1 MSSNKI
7 YNSIISPRGDEIN
20 YKEFENMRGY
30 YLKLSYDIDYITIIL
45 YNTKILDGIKY
56 EINFNKETF
65 DRMSNI
71 FKNLE
76 IREIYN
82 KLIDILNEDNYK
94 IKQSGSDLLLTLIT
108 KDKKGNEKYFEF
120 SLIKNSE
127 INEYLKILSNE
138 IKKLKNNGNIINEL
152 IEENQNIKNEIK
164 SLKNIIY
171 KNSNL
176 NNYNNNYNSYN

>member
-30 YLKLSYDIDYITIIL
+30 YLKLSYDLDHITIII

-76 IREIYN
+76 IREIFN

-94 IKQSGSDLLLTLIT
+94 IKQSGNDLLLILIS
-108 KDKKGNEKYFEF
+108 KDKKGNEKKLEF
-120 SLIKNSE
+120 SLIKNCE
-127 INEYLKILSNE
+127 VNEYMKILSNE

-171 KNSNL
+171 QNNL
-176 NNYNNNYNSYN
+176 NNYNSNYNTYN